1 MFKPQQAALVGARY
15 QSRANNS
22 HECSAPF
29 CPSRG
34 SLTDRLRTMLARRCF
49 PRRAGGIGVALILMA
64 TEAHAQT
71 PNNVDYPIPRTGTG
85 VTYTIDFA
93 RGSLDAGEAT
103 YVGIRIAPP
112 WRKFGVWAG
121 VGVFDAATTNLAA
134 GAGGGVLMLDS
145 EAIPFTLVAE
155 AGAGFSEV
163 AGAALLR
170 VPIGLT
176 ATIRTPAG
184 TGFEPWIKPM
194 VVLQRTQGK
203 TDSGV
208 GAAVGFDLVGDTGFG
223 FHVTAELVSINGQ
236 VPLIVGAGLQY
247 QVGAGQF
254 FR

>member
-1 MFKPQQAALVGARY
+1 MVEPLQAPLLGARY
-15 QSRANNS
+15 QSGASNS
-22 HECSAPF
+22 DECRAPF

-34 SLTDRLRTMLARRCF
+34 NMTVPSRTMLAQRSF
-49 PRRAGGIGVALILMA
+49 PRRASVIGVALILMT
-64 TEAHAQT
+64 TEAHAQM

-93 RGSLDAGEAT
+93 RGNSDAGEAT
-103 YVGIRIAPP
+103 YAGVRIAPP
-112 WRKFGVWAG
+112 WRKIGVWAG
-121 VGVFDAATTNLAA
+121 AGVSDGATTNLGA
-134 GAGGGVLMLDS
+134 GAGGGISLLDS

-155 AGAGFSEV
+155 VGAGYSEV
-163 AGAALLR
+163 ARAGFLR
-170 VPIGLT
+170 VPIGMT
-176 ATIRTPAG
+176 ATIKAPTG

-208 GAAVGFDLVGDTGFG
+208 GAAAGFNLIGATGFG
-223 FHVTAELVSINGQ
+223 IHVTAELVSINGQ